1 MLICTY
7 LAKGWLVVQPGT
19 PFTVATCTN
28 FKVKGTID
36 PTNKITMH
44 MSKHIRKYIHVFTHT
59 RKRCLLTYIYSDTYH
74 QEFII
79 DTVYINSSRFPGSEF
94 HDHYKI

>member
-1 MLICTY
+1 MY

-36 PTNKITMH
+36 PTNKINMH
-44 MSKHIRKYIHVFTHT
+44 MSKHIHKYIHAFTNT
-59 RKRCLLTYIYSDTYH
+59 CKQCLLYSDTYH

-79 DTVYINSSRFPGSEF
+79 DTIYI
-94 HDHYKI
+94 